1 MRVVFMGTPDFAVP
15 ALSALTDVGHDV
27 VCVYSQP
34 PRPSGR
40 GHKYQPSAVHAF
52 AESKSLEVRHPTSLK
67 DEDVRAAFANL
78 NVDVVVVAA
87 YGLILPQEILEA
99 PRLGCL
105 NIHASLLPRWR
116 GAAPIQRAILAG
128 DIETGVTIMQM
139 DKGLDTGDI
148 LLSQAVP
155 IEQDTTAADLHNILA
170 DVGAEL
176 IVEALSGDIPPAIP
190 QPEYGVTY
198 ALKLDREE
206 GRVNWTD
213 DAHALDRRVRA
224 LNPWPGVWCEKA
236 GERLRILSAVPAE
249 GKGNPGEVIGGPLVV
264 ACGNGAL
271 RLDRV
276 QRAGKSAMSAE
287 EYVRGNPVSLGTL
300 LE

>member
-40 GHKYQPSAVHAF
+40 GHNYQPSAVHAF
-52 AESKSLEVRHPTSLK
+52 AASKSLEVRHPTSLK
-67 DEDVRAAFANL
+67 DKDVRAAFANL
-78 NVDVVVVAA
+78 SVDVVVVAA
-87 YGLILPQEILEA
+87 YGLILPKEILEA

-128 DIETGVTIMQM
+128 DTETGVSIMQM
-139 DKGLDTGDI
+139 DEGLDTGDI

-155 IEQDTTAADLHNILA
+155 IEQDTTASDLHDILA
-170 DVGAEL
+170 KAGAEL
-176 IVEALSGDIPPAIP
+176 IVEALSGDVPPAIP
-190 QPEYGVTY
+190 QPEDGVTY
-198 ALKLDREE
+198 ASKLDREE

-213 DAHALDRRVRA
+213 DAKALDRRVRA

-236 GERLRILSAVPAE
+236 GDRLRILSAAPAE

-287 EYVRGNPVSLGTL
+287 EYIRGNPASLGTL